1 MADNE
6 TANKL
11 NESLEKARQEL
22 ETLTDKT
29 VRAAR
34 GAWTRVEKTS
44 TELFDDLVKTG
55 EKVEKQRAKNQSK
68 AQKQTAAG
76 SEGLRGKLAELLG
89 MPTRDEVEALNRKLN
104 TLSRKVRKIEKEST
118 SA

>member
-6 TANKL
+6 TLNKL
-11 NESLEKARQEL
+11 NENLEKAREEL
-22 ETLTDKT
+22 QSITDKT

-34 GAWTRVEKTS
+34 GAWTRVEKTG
-44 TELFDDLVKTG
+44 TEVFDDLVKTG
-55 EKVEKQRAKNQSK
+55 EKVEKQRAKGQTK
-68 AQKQTAAG
+68 AQKKTAGG
-76 SEGLRGKLAELLG
+76 SEKLRGKLAELLG

-104 TLSRKVRKIEKEST
+104 TLSRKVRKIEKEGT

>member
-6 TANKL
+6 TLNKL
-11 NESLEKARQEL
+11 NENLEKAREEL
-22 ETLTDKT
+22 QSISDKT
-29 VRAAR
+29 LRAAR
-34 GAWTRVEKTS
+34 GAWNRVEQTS
-44 TELFDDLVKTG
+44 TELFDDLVKAG
-55 EKVEKQRAKNQSK
+55 EKVEKERSK
-68 AQKQTAAG
+68 AQKKAQKGAG
-76 SEGLRGKLAELLG
+76 SEGLRGKLAELMG